1 MLQTQTMYVAVPP
14 ARTRALLA
22 NGCTETQSWAACGVF
37 VGLGLGD
44 GLLVPVGLGEGVLV
58 LLGLAVGVGVVVLR
72 GLVVGLAVGVGVV
85 LVLGLVLG
93 LELGWLGSGD
103 GELKVDCAVG
113 LALTLR
119 DVTVAVAA
127 SGVVR

>member
-58 LLGLAVGVGVVVLR
+58 PLGLAVGVGVVVLR
-72 GLVVGLAVGVGVV
+72 GLVVGL
-85 LVLGLVLG
+85 
-93 LELGWLGSGD
+93 ELCWLGSGD

>member
-58 LLGLAVGVGVVVLR
+58 LLGLAVGVGVVVL
-72 GLVVGLAVGVGVV
+72 
-85 LVLGLVLG
+85 LGLVLG

-113 LALTLR
+113 LALPLW

>member
-58 LLGLAVGVGVVVLR
+58 PLGLAVGVGVEVLR
-72 GLVVGLAVGVGVV
+72 GLVVGLVV
-85 LVLGLVLG
+85 VLGLVVG
-93 LELGWLGSGD
+93 LELCWLGSGD

-127 SGVVR
+127 SGVV

>member
-1 MLQTQTMYVAVPP
+1 M
-14 ARTRALLA
+14 LA

-85 LVLGLVLG
+85 VVLG
-93 LELGWLGSGD
+93 LELCWLGSGD

-113 LALTLR
+113 LALPLR

>member
-58 LLGLAVGVGVVVLR
+58 PLGLAVGVGVVVVR
-72 GLVVGLAVGVGVV
+72 GLVVVLALVV
-85 LVLGLVLG
+85 G
-93 LELGWLGSGD
+93 LELCWLGSGD